1 MQKIII
7 IGLSFLVFISCNQNP
22 RQKVET
28 LDSIIVQDSGFV
40 VIKTNKLFTIKATKL
55 YSTKNRKTTQFG
67 YDEKSSIETSVNN
80 IIKISDKEIIICDN
94 NNVKQSILSIQKK
107 WIDEIGPSTVY
118 DLIDLNKVE
127 YSLDHFVYK
136 NNHYLRFRFKDSL
149 KTYMKE

>member
-1 MQKIII
+1 MKKNII
-7 IGLSFLVFISCNQNP
+7 IGLSFLVFTSCNQNP

-40 VIKTNKLFTIKATKL
+40 VIKTNKLLTAKATKL
-55 YSTKNRKTTQFG
+55 YSTKNRKSTQFAI
-67 YDEKSSIETSVNN
+67 DEKSRIETSVNN
-80 IIKISDKEIIICDN
+80 IIKISDKEVIICDN

-107 WIDEIGPSTVY
+107 WIDEKGPSTVY
-118 DLIDLNKVE
+118 DLIDQNKVE
-127 YSLDHFVYK
+127 YSLDHFVYE